1 VLEVVI
7 GVVLTAVLAG
17 AGFLARSLMQKLST
31 QDSALAESTRALAVL
46 VARFE
51 PLEAVSRELPRRVS
65 TLEQATAV
73 LRQRVDDH
81 IIAISGSEK

>member
-1 VLEVVI
+1 VLEVVV
-7 GVVLTAVLAG
+7 GVLLTTVLA
-17 AGFLARSLMQKLST
+17 AVGFLARSLLQKLST

-51 PLEAVSRELPRRVS
+51 PLEGAINDHGKKISG
-65 TLEQATAV
+65 LEQATAV

-81 IIAISGSEK
+81 LAQNLK